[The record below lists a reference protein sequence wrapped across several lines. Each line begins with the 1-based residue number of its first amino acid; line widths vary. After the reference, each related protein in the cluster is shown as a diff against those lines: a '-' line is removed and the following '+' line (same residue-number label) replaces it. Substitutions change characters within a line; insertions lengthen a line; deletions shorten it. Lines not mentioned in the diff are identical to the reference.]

1 MIWVV
6 IDQFLN
12 GYIPVVSQEFGE
24 GVSAEGV
31 SSTLN
36 ETLGLLL
43 VMLPILGAVLYTN
56 FVEGWVSSYVTQMH
70 VKLVFRDGS
79 ESKIYGPPEWAMQFW
94 MGQRLALLSVITII
108 IMSIPPTEFIGI
120 IVPFIVGLMIVLG
133 VYVVLLTIHYFAG
146 EQGYEVGKLNPGH
159 LLRFYQIVKEIHGVG
174 HSLDEV
180 GENDTFSNVDQS
192 VAERVGARI
201 EAPLEEIY
209 AFENEL
215 NVLTGG
221 EWEAMLTANKVYF
234 ALAHIRRCTEKM
246 LYNLTLINGIKIKP
260 QNRGITTMMN
270 MLTRID
276 YLEVDVIKWLG
287 IIKAIANPAAHDFEE
302 NIDDY
307 LTAFRTF
314 VSLTGWYVNKTA
326 IPVEEE

>member
-1 MIWVV
+1 MKNVNHDVPWALFVEIDPDLLRPGVHIIAAVEAFDEYHIPSDYAKNSTVVLSAAGSLALYNPNYVTSVLGEFGHVSKLECVELIPKQVYKKKWLWFWKGCLSFSLLFWFLVLILMIWGV

-120 IVPFIVGLMIVLG
+120 IVPFIVGLMIV
-133 VYVVLLTIHYFAG
+133 
-146 EQGYEVGKLNPGH
+146 
-159 LLRFYQIVKEIHGVG
+159 
-174 HSLDEV
+174 
-180 GENDTFSNVDQS
+180 
-192 VAERVGARI
+192 
-201 EAPLEEIY
+201 
-209 AFENEL
+209 
-215 NVLTGG
+215 
-221 EWEAMLTANKVYF
+221 
-234 ALAHIRRCTEKM
+234 
-246 LYNLTLINGIKIKP
+246 
-260 QNRGITTMMN
+260 
-270 MLTRID
+270 
-276 YLEVDVIKWLG
+276 
-287 IIKAIANPAAHDFEE
+287 
-302 NIDDY
+302 
-307 LTAFRTF
+307 
-314 VSLTGWYVNKTA
+314 
-326 IPVEEE
+326 